1 MFIITSNY
9 TILNLDLVAK
19 VIAMP
24 NIFLDDSEY
33 GEITFYNADNKVL
46 DTVKIQGQDKFNEY
60 VETILKPLLM
70 ESMKYK

>member
-19 VIAMP
+19 IIAAP

-33 GEITFYNADNKVL
+33 GEITFYGADNKVL
-46 DTVKIQGQDKFNEY
+46 DNVKIQGQDKFNEY
-60 VETILKPLLM
+60 VETIIKPLLR
-70 ESMKYK
+70 ESMQYK